1 MDVSS
6 LLSSLSSSLS
16 PCRKLCCFHPSAQL
30 ESWGS
35 ASSTCPVCPSYVLVG
50 HHDCSASLSLWE
62 VSQPQGES
70 YTVLGLSVAYLSHAH
85 SCLPSH
91 YPPKAVRCD
100 SFLQLCCALC
110 LFAERHF
117 FFAKGFSVYCMDFYR
132 WIQSSYLVEM
142 WSQLTTAACNT
153 LREFVFVIKWQ
164 VKTSLFYH
172 PKSSC
177 YTNEDTKSHI

>member
-1 MDVSS
+1 MILMDVSS

-117 FFAKGFSVYCMDFYR
+117 FFCKRLLSLLHGFLQVNSVIVSCGNVIPADYSCM
-132 WIQSSYLVEM
+132 
-142 WSQLTTAACNT
+142 
-153 LREFVFVIKWQ
+153 
-164 VKTSLFYH
+164 
-172 PKSSC
+172 
-177 YTNEDTKSHI
+177 